1 MPARFDVITLFPEIF
16 AAVAD
21 YGITARA
28 KKRGLWNLHFWNPRD
43 VTTDVHRTVDDRPF
57 GGGPGMVMMADPLYR
72 TLEHI
77 RASGNKGRVIAFAPS
92 AAHLTDARVRA
103 FSSDPDLQLVL
114 ICGRY
119 EGIDQRFLDTCVD
132 ELVSLGDFV
141 LSGAELAA
149 CALIDAVVRQLPGA
163 IKDLSAS
170 DESFATGLLDAPH
183 YTRPE
188 EWHGMRVPEVLL
200 TGHHANIEAWRREK
214 SLAATL
220 QNRPELIE
228 KARSDGLL
236 TKRDEKTLAALQK
249 AQTAAAPSGSVIV

>member
-1 MPARFDVITLFPEIF
+1 MSARFDIITLFPEIF
-16 AAVAD
+16 SAVTQ

-28 KKRGLWNLHFWNPRD
+28 QKRGLWNVHFWNPRD
-43 VTTDVHRTVDDRPF
+43 VTSDLHRTVDDRPF
-57 GGGPGMVMMADPLYR
+57 GGGPGMVMMADPLFL

-77 RASGNKGRVIAFAPS
+77 RRSGNTGRVIAFAPS
-92 AAHLTDARVRA
+92 AQHLTDAHVRE
-103 FSSDPDLQLVL
+103 FSSQSDLQLVL

-141 LSGAELAA
+141 LSGAELAS

-170 DESFATGLLDAPH
+170 DESFATGFLDAPH

-188 EWHGMRVPEVLL
+188 EWHGMRVPDVLL
-200 TGHHANIEAWRREK
+200 TGHHANIEAWRRRE
-214 SLAATL
+214 SLKATL
-220 QNRPELIE
+220 VNRPELIE
-228 KARSDGLL
+228 KAKESGLL
-236 TKRDEKTLAALQK
+236 TKRDIKTLTELK
-249 AQTAAAPSGSVIV
+249 DER